1 MSDSEDE
8 GSVYSDAGS
17 GRNEGGSDV
26 SMKSKIKYI
35 FQLSYMYI
43 STQRFLCGFKYT
55 TQRQRYFEH
64 NFYFSV

>member
-26 SMKSKIKYI
+26 SMNSKIKSI
-35 FQLSYMYI
+35 I
-43 STQRFLCGFKYT
+43 SVIIYTHKDFCVDFKYT
-55 TQRQRYFEH
+55 THRDILI
-64 NFYFSV
+64 

>member
-26 SMKSKIKYI
+26 SIK
-35 FQLSYMYI
+35 
-43 STQRFLCGFKYT
+43 K
-55 TQRQRYFEH
+55 
-64 NFYFSV
+64 

>member
-26 SMKSKIKYI
+26 SMNSYI
-35 FQLSYMYI
+35 NI
-43 STQRFLCGFKYT
+43 SVIIYTHNDFCVDFKYT
-55 TQRQRYFEH
+55 THRQR
-64 NFYFSV
+64 

>member
-26 SMKSKIKYI
+26 STIYS
-35 FQLSYMYI
+35 
-43 STQRFLCGFKYT
+43 
-55 TQRQRYFEH
+55 
-64 NFYFSV
+64 

>member
-26 SMKSKIKYI
+26 STIQLIKG
-35 FQLSYMYI
+35 QKGSRAVG
-43 STQRFLCGFKYT
+43 S
-55 TQRQRYFEH
+55 
-64 NFYFSV
+64 S

>member
-35 FQLSYMYI
+35 FQLSYMYYI
-43 STQRFLCGFKYT
+43 HTKVF
-55 TQRQRYFEH
+55 
-64 NFYFSV
+64 VWI